1 MQKNLPWGTSARGT
15 GTWQQQPSANGCQ
28 VPVPLADVP
37 WQIQLFSETNKEF
50 NNNLVVW
57 QVFIWLFGKYSF
69 GILIHSFILFNQ
81 SHKLFERLYPIE
93 VKFPCIVKLTLLLHP
108 IQHIMLFYPMLRRI
122 AMIGFNKI
130 NHLLVSCKPT
140 CLLIHNFCVSPH
152 QSFFRGILGKFFKS
166 QIPCNPPILW
176 EFQTFS
182 ELIYGEKHDFYG
194 EFTNQCF
201 RGYLQYNT

>member
-1 MQKNLPWGTSARGT
+1 MFDRCKGTANPPNRQILIEFFMQKNLPGGHLPGLPGDRYLAATTERQWLPGTCPLAG
-15 GTWQQQPSANGCQ
+15 
-28 VPVPLADVP
+28 VPVP
-37 WQIQLFSETNKEF
+37 WQD
-50 NNNLVVW
+50 
-57 QVFIWLFGKYSF
+57 Y
-69 GILIHSFILFNQ
+69 
-81 SHKLFERLYPIE
+81 
-93 VKFPCIVKLTLLLHP
+93 
-108 IQHIMLFYPMLRRI
+108 RRI
-122 AMIGFNKI
+122 AMIGFYKFH
-130 NHLLVSCKPT
+130 HLLISCKPT

>member
-1 MQKNLPWGTSARGT
+1 
-15 GTWQQQPSANGCQ
+15 
-28 VPVPLADVP
+28 
-37 WQIQLFSETNKEF
+37 
-50 NNNLVVW
+50 
-57 QVFIWLFGKYSF
+57 
-69 GILIHSFILFNQ
+69 
-81 SHKLFERLYPIE
+81 
-93 VKFPCIVKLTLLLHP
+93 
-108 IQHIMLFYPMLRRI
+108 
-122 AMIGFNKI
+122 MIGFNKI
-130 NHLLVSCKPT
+130 HHLLVSCKPT

-201 RGYLQYNT
+201 RAAWGQERGSAVSMPGTCPLAGGLEVVHDVECLAGGGDG